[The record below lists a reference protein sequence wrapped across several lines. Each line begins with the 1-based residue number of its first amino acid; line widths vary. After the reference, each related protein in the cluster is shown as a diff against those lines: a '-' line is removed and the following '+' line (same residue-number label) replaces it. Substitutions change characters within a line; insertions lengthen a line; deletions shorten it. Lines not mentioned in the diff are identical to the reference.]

1 MTPTE
6 IRRLAAALDAGL
18 SPPQEEPGDDELV
31 RDVLKLARETGAP
44 RARIL
49 RVVADAIDTNL
60 ALEREATLAVTSAR
74 QSGLVLSA
82 LPAITVVAAELFGV
96 HALGFLVGGFAGW
109 VCLALGVGASIAGW
123 RWMHALQRRI
133 ETPPIATGILG
144 DVLAEILSVTG
155 LRADAHES
163 IRECTRRWGVT
174 AELTRIDGIREAA
187 RETGVPVAGLL
198 RADADEVRHTARF
211 AVRESIERLPARML
225 VPLGVCLF
233 PAFVTLTVIP
243 AVAGMAQ
250 GFFRTTS

>member
-1 MTPTE
+1 MTPAA
-6 IRRLAAALDAGL
+6 IRQLAARFDAGL
-18 SPPQEEPGDDELV
+18 PRDALEPEESELV
-31 RDVLKLARETGAP
+31 SDVLALARETGAP
-44 RARIL
+44 RARVL

-60 ALEREATLAVTSAR
+60 ALEREAALAVTSAR

-82 LPAITVVAAELFGV
+82 LPALTVVAAELFGV
-96 HALGFLVGGFAGW
+96 HTLGFLVGGFAGW

-155 LRADAHES
+155 LRREALES

-174 AELTRIDGIREAA
+174 SELTRIDGIREAA

-211 AVRESIERLPARML
+211 AVRDSIERLPSRML

-250 GFFRTTS
+250 WFFRTTS